1 MIKTIYFRAFNVLM
15 KKPLKLWGISLLSVV
30 LSGVLTSLCGVA
42 IPVLGLAVS
51 VLMSTA
57 MTMIYLSGYRGE
69 NVQVVQLFSC
79 FKDWQTA
86 KRVILGM
93 AWMYLWIF
101 LWSLIPVVGFVF
113 AIIRSY
119 QYRLTPYILVTEP
132 EVSITDAIKESAKRT
147 EGYKLKMWLAEFL
160 VGVAFGVVS
169 LVLGLL
175 GAIPYIGVL
184 FIIVLVLFAIVYA
197 VLQPLF
203 LGLVQAAFYEEI
215 TNPSIPATPVVKPAP
230 VVKPV
235 APTVP
240 VAPAAPEVKPVAP
253 EAKPAVPTA
262 PAAKPAAPAAA
273 FCPKCGAP
281 HAPNAKFCGKCGQSL
296 R

>member
-69 NVQVVQLFSC
+69 DVQVVQLFSC

-93 AWMYLWIF
+93 GWMALWIF
-101 LWSLIPVVGFVF
+101 LWALIPIVGPIF

-119 QYRLTPYILVTEP
+119 QYRLTPYILVTES

-147 EGYKLKMWLAEFL
+147 EGYKLKMWLAEVL
-160 VGVAFGVVS
+160 TYVAIFVAS
-169 LVLGLL
+169 LILGLL
-175 GAIPYIGVL
+175 TAIPYIGIL
-184 FIIVLVLFAIVYA
+184 FGIVTFVFFIA
-197 VLQPLF
+197 VAALTPLF

-215 TNPSIPATPVVKPAP
+215 TNPTIPAAPVVKPAP
-230 VVKPV
+230 VVNPV
-235 APTVP
+235 VPAAPV
-240 VAPAAPEVKPVAP
+240 VKPAAPEVKPAAPVAP
-253 EAKPAVPTA
+253 V
-262 PAAKPAAPAAA
+262 AKPAAPAAA